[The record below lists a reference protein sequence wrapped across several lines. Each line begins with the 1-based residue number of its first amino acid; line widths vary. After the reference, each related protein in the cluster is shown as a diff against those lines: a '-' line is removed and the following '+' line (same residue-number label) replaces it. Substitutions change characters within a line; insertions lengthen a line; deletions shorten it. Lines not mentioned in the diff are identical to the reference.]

1 MEKPF
6 IKWLGGKTQ
15 IIEDVIE
22 RFPKKITNYHE
33 LFIGGGSVLLAL
45 LSKMETNEIEV
56 TGKIYAY
63 DVNPKLIELYNDVKN
78 NSEKLF
84 KILSLYLKVYTECP
98 NGEKGKNN
106 RKPKTLK
113 EAKSSKESYYYWK
126 RDGFNKAQ
134 KSLQRSAMFIFLNKT
149 CFRGVYR
156 EGPNGFNVPFGHYK
170 SVPKIIDKNRLMKI
184 SKMFEKVEFIC
195 ADFKESIKNCKPS
208 DFVYMDPPYV
218 KETEKSFTGYTKDGF
233 NIEQHTNLFNGIKKL
248 DKRNCKF
255 LLSNSNVSFVNQT
268 FENFKIDIVEAKR
281 AIHSKKAS
289 SSKTQEV
296 LISNM

>member
-1 MEKPF
+1 
-6 IKWLGGKTQ
+6 
-15 IIEDVIE
+15 
-22 RFPKKITNYHE
+22 
-33 LFIGGGSVLLAL
+33 
-45 LSKMETNEIEV
+45 
-56 TGKIYAY
+56 
-63 DVNPKLIELYNDVKN
+63 
-78 NSEKLF
+78 
-84 KILSLYLKVYTECP
+84 
-98 NGEKGKNN
+98 
-106 RKPKTLK
+106 
-113 EAKSSKESYYYWK
+113 
-126 RDGFNKAQ
+126 
-134 KSLQRSAMFIFLNKT
+134 MFIFLNKT